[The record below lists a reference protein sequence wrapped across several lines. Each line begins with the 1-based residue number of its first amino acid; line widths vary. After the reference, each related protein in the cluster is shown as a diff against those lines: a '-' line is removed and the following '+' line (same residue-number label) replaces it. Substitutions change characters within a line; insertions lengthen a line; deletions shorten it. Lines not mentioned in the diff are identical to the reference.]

1 MHLIGICTVPV
12 LYLSIKIAPSHG
24 GCEPPYNTWFLL
36 LTRILKPHGISIGSA
51 VFVSVFINVT
61 DRQTDRQTIL
71 LGLYCDA
78 T

>member
-12 LYLSIKIAPSHG
+12 YTFPLKLPLPMG
-24 GCEPPYNTWFLL
+24 DVNPPYNTWFLL

-51 VFVSVFINVT
+51 AFVGLINVT
-61 DRQTDRQTIL
+61 DRQTDGQTIL
-71 LGLYCDA
+71 LGLYRDA